1 MPRSISAMLG
11 FAIGVAV
18 GMSFFYPK
26 DLHPASIYG
35 NLEAV
40 RLIVTSSAQEPL
52 VLDRALRISA
62 GLGRLDIAKLLVEHG
77 ASDMDGA
84 LRQAAVRNQMPIV
97 RWLVAPERS
106 PPRRL
111 CQFVPQRNVGGSR
124 VKGYARRRAGRA
136 RLYARHARSAL
147 RWLGLY

>member
-26 DLHPASIYG
+26 DLHTASIYG

-106 PPRRL
+106 PPATDLARAIRGAGNSGAAEAEFFL
-111 CQFVPQRNVGGSR
+111 LTMQRHYVD
-124 VKGYARRRAGRA
+124 
-136 RLYARHARSAL
+136 
-147 RWLGLY
+147 